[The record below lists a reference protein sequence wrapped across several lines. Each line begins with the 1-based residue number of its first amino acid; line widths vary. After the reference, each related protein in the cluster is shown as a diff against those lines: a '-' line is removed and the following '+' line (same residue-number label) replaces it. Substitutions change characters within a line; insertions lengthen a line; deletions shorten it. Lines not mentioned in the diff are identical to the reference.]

1 MQEFRVSVND
11 KGEIVDKKPI
21 GTKFTDSFD
30 SETGY
35 RFQRSKTGSTQYDC
49 RPFPEELSYADIG
62 KVTLIARD
70 YLLSD
75 NLLGQKKNSRI
86 YAFTTVTEICKSIG
100 ISSKTQ
106 GHNFMRKMFDCGVIK
121 KVNGYFYMN
130 PCYFIKNCERLSF
143 KMFAMFYMDL
153 RVLLPAALYRQMF
166 SVCMSKKLLTH
177 DDYEKAKALMR

>member
-35 RFQRSKTGSTQYDC
+35 RLARSTWGSTQYAC
-49 RPFPEELSYADIG
+49 KPFPEELSHADIG
-62 KVTLIARD
+62 KLTLIARN
-70 YLLSD
+70 YLLSN
-75 NLLGQKKNSRI
+75 NLLGEKKNNRN
-86 YAFTTVTEICKSIG
+86 YAFTTVAEICKAIG

-106 GHNFMRKMFDCGVIK
+106 GHTFIKKMIDCGVIK
-121 KVNGYFYMN
+121 KVDGYFYMN

-166 SVCMSKKLLTH
+166 SACMSKKLLTH